1 MPRNAAGVFS
11 LASAYNPVITD
22 ELITAIWANTTLSD
36 MGQALSDSLD
46 RNGRGGM
53 LAPFRL
59 SDGTEALPGLAFLN
73 ESNTGLARLAPGAT
87 QAGAVPI
94 VQFYQPPR
102 YSADPIAADDLVRLV
117 FLQTN
122 YARIDGVT
130 FTGPPQWATP
140 PTASAHLTN
149 KDYVDELAF
158 NTALPGVA
166 SQDIGAQIY
175 VDPAG
180 VAQWSQAPAEE
191 QALLPLARQRVPD
204 EAWASM
210 ASVLHAHHFPGFG
223 AMPVD
228 DTRKLFTRMAE
239 LHGPAHAHRA
249 NTARV

>member
-11 LASAYNPVITD
+11 LASAYNPVVTD

-73 ESNTGLARLAPGAT
+73 ESNTGFARLAAGTVSGVVAAAEVLRLQAT
-87 QAGAVPI
+87 S

-191 QALLPLARQRVPD
+191 QAL
-204 EAWASM
+204 
-210 ASVLHAHHFPGFG
+210 SVLAFIG
-223 AMPVD
+223 A
-228 DTRKLFTRMAE
+228 
-239 LHGPAHAHRA
+239 
-249 NTARV
+249 

>member
-73 ESNTGLARLAPGAT
+73 ESNTGFARLAAGTVSGVVAAAEVLRLQAT
-87 QAGAVPI
+87 S

-191 QALLPLARQRVPD
+191 QAL
-204 EAWASM
+204 
-210 ASVLHAHHFPGFG
+210 SVLAFIG
-223 AMPVD
+223 A
-228 DTRKLFTRMAE
+228 
-239 LHGPAHAHRA
+239 
-249 NTARV
+249 

>member
-11 LASAYNPVITD
+11 LASAYNPVVTD

-53 LAPFRL
+53 LAPFKL
-59 SDGTEALPGLAFLN
+59 NDGTEALPGLAFLN
-73 ESNTGLARLAPGAT
+73 ESNTGFARLAAGTVSGVVAAAEVLRLQAT
-87 QAGAVPI
+87 ST
-94 VQFYQPPR
+94 QFYQPPR
-102 YSADPIAADDLVRLV
+102 YSADPVSADDLVRLV

-130 FTGPPQWATP
+130 FTGPPQWATA
-140 PTASAHLTN
+140 PTAGAHLTN
-149 KDYVDELAF
+149 KDYVDGLAF

-191 QALLPLARQRVPD
+191 QAL
-204 EAWASM
+204 
-210 ASVLHAHHFPGFG
+210 SVLAFIG
-223 AMPVD
+223 A
-228 DTRKLFTRMAE
+228 
-239 LHGPAHAHRA
+239 
-249 NTARV
+249 

>member
-11 LASAYNPVITD
+11 LASAYNPVIAD

-73 ESNTGLARLAPGAT
+73 ESNTGFARLAAGTVSGVVAAAEVLRLQAT
-87 QAGAVPI
+87 SA
-94 VQFYQPPR
+94 QFYQPPR

-140 PTASAHLTN
+140 PTAGAHLTN

-191 QALLPLARQRVPD
+191 QAL
-204 EAWASM
+204 
-210 ASVLHAHHFPGFG
+210 SVLAFIG
-223 AMPVD
+223 A
-228 DTRKLFTRMAE
+228 
-239 LHGPAHAHRA
+239 
-249 NTARV
+249 

>member
-73 ESNTGLARLAPGAT
+73 ESNTGFARLAAGTVSGVVAAAEVLRLQAT
-87 QAGAVPI
+87 SA
-94 VQFYQPPR
+94 QFYQPPR

-191 QALLPLARQRVPD
+191 QAL
-204 EAWASM
+204 
-210 ASVLHAHHFPGFG
+210 SVLAFIG
-223 AMPVD
+223 A
-228 DTRKLFTRMAE
+228 
-239 LHGPAHAHRA
+239 
-249 NTARV
+249 